1 MEKAT
6 YHRGLKIRKA
16 CVGDEFVGKAI
27 SSADDFNHAMQ
38 NLSTEYRWDYVP
50 RWPFPRDA
58 PHELKTHVRGALTNS
73 ATRPEIRE
81 VCMHVAIDRG
91 LPTGVNAFRNAR
103 EVFAELDQKK

>member
-1 MEKAT
+1 VDKP
-6 YHRGLKIRKA
+6 
-16 CVGDEFVGKAI
+16 I

-38 NLSTEYRWDYVP
+38 NLRTEYCWDYVP

-58 PHELKTHVRGALTNS
+58 PHELKTHVRGALTNW
-73 ATRPEIRE
+73 ATRQEIRE

-91 LPTGVNAFRNAR
+91 VPTGVNAFRNAR